1 MRYTACLLTLLVS
14 ASWADMPRTEAGN
27 PDLSGFYDIATLTPL
42 ARPEELGDK
51 LYITA
56 AEAAE
61 IAKGVARQRQAAL
74 AQSDPDRGA
83 PEAGGTGEPGAG
95 GGVGGYNDFW
105 LDYGSNRFQLEGK
118 YRTSIITSP
127 KNGRHPPMTENG
139 QKRMAQE
146 LSDFRVNVG
155 KAWWVDQEGPGPF
168 DNMEQRP
175 LRERCLLGFGPAAGP
190 PIHPSVYNNLK
201 RIVQTEDYVMIL
213 AEMVHDARVIRINA
227 EHNPDHMRTWMGD
240 SVGHW
245 EGDTLVVDTINF
257 RETSGL
263 PAADENLRVIERF
276 TRIDENTLLYEFTVD
291 DPTVW
296 QTPWSGEYPWPQVSD
311 KVYEY
316 ACHEGNYAL
325 GNIMRGARILEQ
337 DMDQVQGP
345 AGR

>member
-1 MRYTACLLTLLVS
+1 MRYTALALVLLMS
-14 ASWADMPRTEAGN
+14 ASWGDIPRTADGR

-42 ARPEELGDK
+42 TRPEELGNK

-56 AEAAE
+56 EEAQE
-61 IAKGVARQRQAAL
+61 IAKTVAEQRQAAL
-74 AQSDPDRGA
+74 AQSDPDRSA

-105 LDYGSNRFQLEGK
+105 LDYGSNRFQLDGK
-118 YRTSIITSP
+118 FRTSIITYP
-127 KNGRHPPMTENG
+127 ENGRHPPMTENG
-139 QKRMAQE
+139 QKRLSEE

-155 KAWWVDQEGPGPF
+155 RAWWVDQEGSGPF

-190 PIHPSVYNNLK
+190 PIHPTVYNNLK

-213 AEMVHDARVIRINA
+213 AEMVHDARVIRLNSD
-227 EHNPDHMRTWMGD
+227 HNPAHVRTWMGD
-240 SVGHW
+240 SIGRW
-245 EGDTLVVDTINF
+245 EGDTLIVDTVNF
-257 RETSGL
+257 KQTSGL
-263 PAADENLRVIERF
+263 PAADENLHVIEKF
-276 TRIDENTLLYEFTVD
+276 TRIDESTLLYQFTVD
-291 DPTVW
+291 DPSVW
-296 QTPWSGEYPWPQVSD
+296 QEPWSGEYPWPKVSD

-337 DMDQVQGP
+337 DLEQGQDP
-345 AGR
+345 AGG